1 MGACFGGG
9 GQALASVVGVVVAR
23 VTSAGAVSTGL
34 TWSASLVEAAAGAAM
49 AVVEA
54 AMEAAVETAAVVAV
68 EAAEVAL
75 GAAVV
80 LGCPAVLLWP

>member
-1 MGACFGGG
+1 M
-9 GQALASVVGVVVAR
+9 
-23 VTSAGAVSTGL
+23 
-34 TWSASLVEAAAGAAM
+34 EAAAGAAM
-49 AVVEA
+49 EAAVVVVEA
-54 AMEAAVETAAVVAV
+54 AMEAAV